1 MFSKELRS
9 IDSHLASP
17 YMTNSSKLF
26 DGGSGLVSN
35 IDDYAK
41 FALMLMNKGELN
53 GVRILSSASVELM
66 SRNHLSDSILEG
78 GSAFGLEGIGFGLTV
93 GVVQDAGK
101 AGTYSTDGEFSWGGA
116 ASTTFWVDPVN
127 QVTAV
132 MMTQYMPSNK
142 YPLRE
147 DLKALIYSG
156 LSN

>member
-1 MFSKELRS
+1 M
-9 IDSHLASP
+9 AG
-17 YMTNSSKLF
+17 T
-26 DGGSGLVSN
+26 
-35 IDDYAK
+35 
-41 FALMLMNKGELN
+41 
-53 GVRILSSASVELM
+53 
-66 SRNHLSDSILEG
+66 
-78 GSAFGLEGIGFGLTV
+78 GFGLTV
-93 GVVQDAGK
+93 GVIQDAGQ
-101 AGTYSTDGEFSWGGA
+101 AGTYSADGEYFWGGA